1 MFSHCLWQSLPGPA
15 VLPRPLPDPRC
26 SSHTGQAVLFITWAL
41 HSLLSGTR
49 GLIHALP
56 NFKDEES
63 VSCKGVSINSTSPEG
78 FLGAE
83 NATFPR
89 GGWGGEAGGVG
100 ERMALGETE
109 ATVSPGMLG
118 PKDLENQPSHPLS
131 SPSPPAPNPSQHE
144 SFPNTQY
151 GVVSNRHQSVRH
163 ILRIYLF
170 LSYNWRIIA
179 L

>member
-1 MFSHCLWQSLPGPA
+1 M
-15 VLPRPLPDPRC
+15 
-26 SSHTGQAVLFITWAL
+26 LFITWAL

-118 PKDLENQPSHPLS
+118 PKDLENHSQDPTISLDDFRRYRNLKSYRKALVLS
-131 SPSPPAPNPSQHE
+131 RLPNSVLDL
-144 SFPNTQY
+144 
-151 GVVSNRHQSVRH
+151 GVWFF
-163 ILRIYLF
+163 LF
-170 LSYNWRIIA
+170 F
-179 L
+179 

>member
-89 GGWGGEAGGVG
+89 GGWWGEAGGVG

-118 PKDLENQPSHPLS
+118 PKDLENHSQDPTISLDDFRRYRNLKSYRKALVLS
-131 SPSPPAPNPSQHE
+131 RLPNSVLDL
-144 SFPNTQY
+144 
-151 GVVSNRHQSVRH
+151 GVWFF
-163 ILRIYLF
+163 LF
-170 LSYNWRIIA
+170 F
-179 L
+179 